1 MFEFINTSSVVVI
14 VVLVLMIEVEIRVRV
29 TALVGGGVVDFGAG
43 V

>member
-14 VVLVLMIEVEIRVRV
+14 VVLVLMIEVEIRVGI
-29 TALVGGGVVDFGAG
+29 TTLVGVVDFGAG